1 MLDLSLFFL
10 LLIKVQEKTGKT
22 GSDKTKN
29 VEIMVS
35 LKYLSNFWI
44 TLEMPFI
51 NFEIIVW
58 YLMIKKQH
66 SH

>member
-1 MLDLSLFFL
+1 MLEPSLFVL

-35 LKYLSNFWI
+35 LKYLSNFW
-44 TLEMPFI
+44 
-51 NFEIIVW
+51 
-58 YLMIKKQH
+58 
-66 SH
+66 